1 MNKRIQI
8 TEEESR
14 EVEKLFMTY
23 NSYMSMLLYFAESN
37 MDNTPTYNKKWDEAS
52 ELWIKL
58 DNLKRAI
65 EKKYKPAGDWDS
77 YEFDFDNNQVVFV
90 KNG

>member
-8 TEEESR
+8 TAEESQ
-14 EVEKLFMTY
+14 EVENLFMTY
-23 NSYMSMLLYFAESN
+23 NSYMSMLLYFADGGMGDSPVYE
-37 MDNTPTYNKKWDEAS
+37 KKWDEAS
-52 ELWIKL
+52 DLWIRL

-77 YEFDFDNNQVVFV
+77 YEFDFENNQVVFV
-90 KNG
+90 KND

>member
-8 TEEESR
+8 TGEESR

>member
-8 TEEESR
+8 TGEESR

-65 EKKYKPAGDWDS
+65 EKKYKPTGDWDS